1 MKQLLVIAA
10 IALLSAGCTQPDHA
24 LKVLESQGYTDIRM
38 GGYDWLNCS
47 KDDTYHDKFTAK
59 GPTGKE
65 VSGVVCAG
73 LFFRGSTVRL
83 D

>member
-1 MKQLLVIAA
+1 MKLIYPILLVCA
-10 IALLSAGCTQPDHA
+10 LSACTEPDRA
-24 LKVLESQGYTDIRM
+24 RSVLEGAGYTEIQM
-38 GGYDWLNCS
+38 HGYDWLNCS

-59 GPTGKE
+59 GPTGKT

-73 LFFRGSTVRL
+73 LFFKGAIIRL

>member
-1 MKQLLVIAA
+1 MKTLLAILIAA
-10 IALLSAGCTQPDHA
+10 CLAGCTEPDRAHA
-24 LKVLESQGYTDIRM
+24 VLEGAGYTEIRM

-47 KDDTYHDKFTAK
+47 KDDQYHDKFTAK
-59 GPTGKE
+59 GPTGKT

-73 LFFRGSTVRL
+73 LFFKGATIRL